1 LREGSNFIRKTLNA
15 FAMRHILPFLAVG
28 LILMS
33 SCSSSRKAAQTPDDV
48 YYSPGSGNAVAAA
61 SSSDEDAGYYSP
73 RNSRTGSNG
82 EYYSTAPS
90 DNYIRLKSQDEARW
104 SYFDDYNAYDSYYSP
119 AAVSPYYSMG
129 YGYGYPLYGSYY
141 GLGLG
146 FGDPYFAWNS
156 YFMWNSWYN
165 PYFYNP
171 YYGGGVIV
179 VKGSSYNNNVYTHLR
194 AFNGT
199 SYRNGLVTRVS
210 NTNNRTY
217 RPAPTAYSRELQS
230 RGTGNRYV
238 NGYSNGNSRSNNGYY
253 RSSSSPSMNSN
264 YSTRPSSNSGS
275 FSSQPVRS
283 YSPPPSSGGGG
294 GGGGARPVRH

>member
-230 RGTGNRYV
+230 RGAGNRYV

>member
-1 LREGSNFIRKTLNA
+1 
-15 FAMRHILPFLAVG
+15 MRHILPFLAVG
-28 LILMS
+28 LIMMS

-48 YYSPGSGNAVAAA
+48 YYSPGANAVAAA
-61 SSSDEDAGYYSP
+61 SDEDAGYYSP
-73 RNSRTGSNG
+73 RSRSGANNG

-90 DNYIRLKSQDEARW
+90 DNYIRMKSQDDARW

-129 YGYGYPLYGSYY
+129 LGYGYPMYGSYYGMGY

-171 YYGGGVIV
+171 YYGGGAIV
-179 VKGSSYNNNVYTHLR
+179 MKGSSYNNNVYTHLR

-210 NTNNRTY
+210 NSNNRSY
-217 RPAPTAYSRELQS
+217 RPAPTAYSRDLQS
-230 RGTGNRYV
+230 RGNGNRYV
-238 NGYSNGNSRSNNGYY
+238 NGYSNGNNGNRNYNY
-253 RSSSSPSMNSN
+253 RPTSSSPNTNSTFSN
-264 YSTRPSSNSGS
+264 RPNGG

-283 YSPPPSSGGGG
+283 YSPPSGGGG
-294 GGGGARPVRH
+294 GGMSSRPARH

>member
-1 LREGSNFIRKTLNA
+1 
-15 FAMRHILPFLAVG
+15 MRYSLPFLAVG
-28 LILMS
+28 LILS
-33 SCSSSRKAAQTPDDV
+33 SCSSSRKTAQTPDDV
-48 YYSPGSGNAVAAA
+48 YYSPGSKTAAA
-61 SSSDEDAGYYSP
+61 AASDEDAGYYNP
-73 RNSRTGSNG
+73 NSRTGSNNG

-90 DNYIRLKSQDEARW
+90 DNYVRMKAQDEARW

-119 AAVSPYYSMG
+119 AAISPYYSMG
-129 YGYGYPLYGSYY
+129 FGYGYPMYGGSYY

-171 YYGGGVIV
+171 YYGGGAII
-179 VKGSSYNNNVYTHLR
+179 VKGASYNNNVYTHLR

-210 NTNNRTY
+210 SSNNRVY

-230 RGTGNRYV
+230 RGSGNRIST
-238 NGYSNGNSRSNNGYY
+238 GYSNGNNSYNN
-253 RSSSSPSMNSN
+253 RSSYPSSNSS
-264 YSTRPSSNSGS
+264 YSTRPSSSNSGS

-283 YSPPPSSGGGG
+283 YSPPSGGGG
-294 GGGGARPVRH
+294 GGGGSSRPARH

>member
-1 LREGSNFIRKTLNA
+1 MKYL
-15 FAMRHILPFLAVG
+15 LPFLAVG

-33 SCSSSRKAAQTPDDV
+33 SCSSSRKTAQTPDDV

-61 SSSDEDAGYYSP
+61 SSSDEDGGYYSP

-90 DNYIRLKSQDEARW
+90 DNYVRMKAQDEARW

-129 YGYGYPLYGSYY
+129 FGYGYPLYGSYY
-141 GLGLG
+141 GMGYGMGLG

-156 YFMWNSWYN
+156 YFMWNSCYN

-179 VKGSSYNNNVYTHLR
+179 AKGSSYNNNVYTHLR

-199 SYRNGLVTRVS
+199 SYRNGLVTRVT
-210 NTNNRTY
+210 NTNNRVY

-230 RGTGNRYV
+230 RGSGNRIST
-238 NGYSNGNSRSNNGYY
+238 GYSNGNNGYY
-253 RSSSSPSMNSN
+253 RSSSSYPSSNSG
-264 YSTRPSSNSGS
+264 YSTRPSSSNSGS
-275 FSSQPVRS
+275 FSSQPVRT
-283 YSPPPSSGGGG
+283 YSAPSAPSGGGG
-294 GGGGARPVRH
+294 GGGGSARPVRH